1 MTNDEKIADLQREIE
16 ALKRAMSPTADDRA
30 AMDRRVAEHRDQMHQ
45 MAEAR
50 MARAGNFSR
59 EDLAA
64 MEAAAPRSVCQDIAA
79 RGGVRPPSAD
89 GTTGTISAVHPSPGL
104 PGTTNGW
111 REAVPSGPM
120 PGVAL
125 ADRLM
130 DEADRRDRVELV
142 ERLAKTHRVE
152 AAARKLAEEKP

>member
-1 MTNDEKIADLQREIE
+1 MDQDEKIAALEREVE
-16 ALKRAMSPTADDRA
+16 ALKRKVEPEPIDWE
-30 AMDRRVAEHRDQMHQ
+30 RRIAEHRDQMHQ

-89 GTTGTISAVHPSPGL
+89 GTTGTISSIHRSPGVYSNT
-104 PGTTNGW
+104 GGW
-111 REAVPSGPM
+111 RPETPFGPQ
-120 PGVAL
+120 PGINHV
-125 ADRLM
+125 DRLV
-130 DEADRRDRVELV
+130 DAQDARDRAELIAQEARTAAV
-142 ERLAKTHRVE
+142 RRALSEAK
-152 AAARKLAEEKP
+152 